1 MTTEAAAI
9 SICISMI
16 LVIIIII
23 IITIII
29 IAFVILIL
37 ILLRQCLQVRRKLR
51 LPGCHLGVNSRWEK
65 KTPWIWPSDFLGILN
80 PKPEKMWMALQT
92 GVPCGVLFVYKGAC
106 RIWISGFGSSALRA
120 FDVAGFTLRALRQ
133 KTSRVSR
140 ALGFG
145 VYWFRGL
152 GV

>member
-23 IITIII
+23 IIITIIIIII

-51 LPGCHLGVNSRWEK
+51 LPGCHLGVNSPLGKENSK
-65 KTPWIWPSDFLGILN
+65 KFGL
-80 PKPEKMWMALQT
+80 
-92 GVPCGVLFVYKGAC
+92 
-106 RIWISGFGSSALRA
+106 RIF
-120 FDVAGFTLRALRQ
+120 
-133 KTSRVSR
+133 
-140 ALGFG
+140 
-145 VYWFRGL
+145 
-152 GV
+152 